1 MSMQNSP
8 DLAST
13 RGSEPLTC
21 EACGNS
27 FTCGAALAGCWC
39 SEVKLSER
47 LRSTLRARYQS
58 CLCPLCLER
67 FAEVDEEEAA
77 V

>member
-1 MSMQNSP
+1 M
-8 DLAST
+8 T
-13 RGSEPLTC
+13 
-21 EACGNS
+21 
-27 FTCGAALAGCWC
+27 LAGCWC

-58 CLCPLCLER
+58 CLCRSCLEK
-67 FAEVDEEEAA
+67 FAEADEEEAA